1 MYQIKDIINNYLYS
15 QEYLHSQA
23 VHYDLNPSQRRA
35 VDVTKTAYDRR
46 DVGLIQG
53 PPGTGK
59 TSVIMSSI
67 EELIG
72 KLDRNEVLVYVA
84 PTNKLVH
91 DVLVDTLPIL
101 YNIGYATPDDIVKA
115 IRVFGSD
122 FNYKGVPKV
131 RSPIDKDVKI
141 IFTTD
146 YQKFYVSFKD
156 AIERGF
162 SFTFLVDEASKAPL
176 YRFLTPIAMELI
188 RADKSQSKLSIDSL
202 SVVGD
207 PMQAISKKPLYRL
220 HREYLLMTFILKRLV
235 SDLNPDFESL
245 LERSPSRFYK
255 NILDHAS
262 KLKNFVMLDTTYRLP
277 DPSHKIISKGFYNDL
292 LRAFYAIDT
301 RLTYNSELIDKFGD
315 YIKWDTIAQKIMD
328 AVKNDIGVIYIR
340 HKDSAYRDTQG
351 QNIDSVRAYVA
362 VRAAIAASVIT
373 GKNTT
378 IIPIYR
384 DMVNYIS
391 FIMHFDDNLKPYIG
405 KLLNEHK
412 IRISVATAHS
422 FLGAEDEN
430 VVLILGKE
438 YLPKKYPPYERYIYY
453 GSTIYFIEPEIFNV
467 QFSRH
472 KVLLIII
479 GNVERLVRN
488 SNEEIKSYHSKKSRT
503 LLDEILYGNS
513 IMLKNS
519 AQEILDLCGI
529 EVKGNK
535 RKVKSTGLCEVF
547 DAPSSV

>member
-1 MYQIKDIINNYLYS
+1 MYQIKDIISKYLY
-15 QEYLHSQA
+15 SQA
-23 VHYDLNPSQRRA
+23 VHYNLNPSQRHA
-35 VDVTKTAYDRR
+35 VDVIKTAYDSR

-59 TSVIMSSI
+59 TSVIVSSI

-72 KLDRNEVLVYVA
+72 KLDRNNEVLVYVA

-91 DVLVDTLPIL
+91 DVLADILPIL
-101 YNIGYATPDDIVKA
+101 YNIGYATLDDIVKA

-122 FNYKGVPKV
+122 FNYKDVPKV
-131 RSPIDKDVKI
+131 RSQIDKDVKI
-141 IFTTD
+141 VLTTD
-146 YQKFYVSFKD
+146 YQKFYVNFKD

-220 HREYLLMTFILKRLV
+220 HREYLLMTSILKRLV
-235 SDLNPDFESL
+235 SDLNPDFESQL
-245 LERSPSRFYK
+245 KRSPSSFYQ
-255 NILDHAS
+255 NLLNHAS

-292 LRAFYAIDT
+292 LRAFYAINT
-301 RLTYNSELIDKFGD
+301 RLTYNSELVCKFGD
-315 YIKWDTIAQKIMD
+315 FVNWDTIAKKIKD

-340 HKDSAYRDTQG
+340 HKDSAYKGTQG
-351 QNIDSVRAYVA
+351 ENIDRVRAYAA

-391 FIMHFDDNLKPYIG
+391 FLMSAEDSLAQYIG
-405 KLLNEHK
+405 KLRDYN

-430 VVLILGKE
+430 VVLVLGKE
-438 YLPKKYPPYERYIYY
+438 YLPHGSYIYY
-453 GSTIYFIEPEIFNV
+453 GPTIYFNEPEIFNV

-479 GNVERLVRN
+479 GNVERLVKN
-488 SNEEIKSYHSKKSRT
+488 CNEVIKRYHSTKSRGSF
-503 LLDEILYGNS
+503 DEILYGNS
-513 IMLKNS
+513 KMLKNS

>member
-1 MYQIKDIINNYLYS
+1 MYQIKDIIEDIINKYLYS

-35 VDVTKTAYDRR
+35 VDVIKTAYDRR

-59 TSVIMSSI
+59 TSVIVSSI

-84 PTNKLVH
+84 PTNKLVN
-91 DVLVDTLPIL
+91 DVLVDILPIL
-101 YNIGYATPDDIVKA
+101 HNVGYATPDDIVKA

-131 RSPIDKDVKI
+131 RSPIEKDVKMI
-141 IFTTD
+141 LTTD

-220 HREYLLMTFILKRLV
+220 HREYLLMTFILKHLV
-235 SDLNPDFESL
+235 SHLNPDFESL
-245 LERSPSRFYK
+245 LERSPSSFYQ

-262 KLKNFVMLDTTYRLP
+262 NLKNFVMLDTTYRLP

-292 LRAFYAIDT
+292 LRAFYAINT
-301 RLTYNSELIDKFGD
+301 RLTYNSELVHKFENFVNS
-315 YIKWDTIAQKIMD
+315 DTIAQKIMD
-328 AVKNDIGVIYIR
+328 AVKYDIGVIYIR

-351 QNIDSVRAYVA
+351 ENIDSVRAYVA

-384 DMVNYIS
+384 GY
-391 FIMHFDDNLKPYIG
+391 G
-405 KLLNEHK
+405 KLYQL
-412 IRISVATAHS
+412 
-422 FLGAEDEN
+422 
-430 VVLILGKE
+430 
-438 YLPKKYPPYERYIYY
+438 PYECR
-453 GSTIYFIEPEIFNV
+453 
-467 QFSRH
+467 R
-472 KVLLIII
+472 
-479 GNVERLVRN
+479 
-488 SNEEIKSYHSKKSRT
+488 
-503 LLDEILYGNS
+503 
-513 IMLKNS
+513 
-519 AQEILDLCGI
+519 
-529 EVKGNK
+529 
-535 RKVKSTGLCEVF
+535 
-547 DAPSSV
+547 

>member
-1 MYQIKDIINNYLYS
+1 MYQIKDIINEKYLYS

-35 VDVTKTAYDRR
+35 VDVIKTAYDRR

-59 TSVIMSSI
+59 TSVIVSSI

-101 YNIGYATPDDIVKA
+101 YNIGYATPGDIVKA

-122 FNYKGVPKV
+122 FNYKDVLKV

-146 YQKFYVSFKD
+146 YQKFYVNLKE

-188 RADKSQSKLSIDSL
+188 RADKYQNKLSIDSL

-220 HREYLLMTFILKRLV
+220 HREYLLMTSILKRLV

-245 LERSPSRFYK
+245 LERSPSSFYQ

-262 KLKNFVMLDTTYRLP
+262 KLKNFVLLDTTYRLP

-292 LRAFYAIDT
+292 LRAFYAINT

-340 HKDSAYRDTQG
+340 HKDSAYRDAQG
-351 QNIDSVRAYVA
+351 ENIDKVRAYVA

-378 IIPIYR
+378 IIPTYR

-391 FIMHFDDNLKPYIG
+391 FLMSAEDKFEQHIK
-405 KLLNEHK
+405 KLEGEYK
-412 IRISVATAHS
+412 IRISVTTAHS

-438 YLPKKYPPYERYIYY
+438 YLPRGPYFYY
-453 GSTIYFIEPEIFNV
+453 GSTLYFVEPEIFNV

-488 SNEEIKSYHSKKSRT
+488 SNEVIKRYHSTKSRR

-513 IMLKNS
+513 IMLKYS

>member
-1 MYQIKDIINNYLYS
+1 
-15 QEYLHSQA
+15 
-23 VHYDLNPSQRRA
+23 
-35 VDVTKTAYDRR
+35 
-46 DVGLIQG
+46 
-53 PPGTGK
+53 
-59 TSVIMSSI
+59 
-67 EELIG
+67 
-72 KLDRNEVLVYVA
+72 
-84 PTNKLVH
+84 
-91 DVLVDTLPIL
+91 
-101 YNIGYATPDDIVKA
+101 
-115 IRVFGSD
+115 
-122 FNYKGVPKV
+122 
-131 RSPIDKDVKI
+131 
-141 IFTTD
+141 
-146 YQKFYVSFKD
+146 
-156 AIERGF
+156 
-162 SFTFLVDEASKAPL
+162 
-176 YRFLTPIAMELI
+176 
-188 RADKSQSKLSIDSL
+188 
-202 SVVGD
+202 
-207 PMQAISKKPLYRL
+207 
-220 HREYLLMTFILKRLV
+220 LMTFILKHLV
-235 SDLNPDFESL
+235 SYLNPDFESL

-340 HKDSAYRDTQG
+340 HKYSAYRDTQG

-391 FIMHFDDNLKPYIG
+391 FLMSAEDKFEQHIRKLKEEY
-405 KLLNEHK
+405 K

-430 VVLILGKE
+430 VVLVLGKE
-438 YLPKKYPPYERYIYY
+438 YPPHEPYIYY
-453 GSTIYFIEPEIFNV
+453 GSTLYFIEPEIFNV

-479 GNVERLVRN
+479 GNVERLVRS
-488 SNEEIKSYHSKKSRT
+488 SNEVIKRYHSTKSRR
-503 LLDEILYGNS
+503 LLYEILYGNS

>member
-1 MYQIKDIINNYLYS
+1 MYQIKDILSKYLYS
-15 QEYLHSQA
+15 QA
-23 VHYDLNPSQRRA
+23 VHHNLNPSQTHA
-35 VDVTKTAYDRR
+35 VDVIKTAYDNR

-59 TSVIMSSI
+59 TSVIVSSI

-72 KLDRNEVLVYVA
+72 KLDRNNEVLVYVA

-91 DVLVDTLPIL
+91 DVLADVVPIL
-101 YNIGYATPDDIVKA
+101 YNIGYATLDDIVKA

-122 FNYKGVPKV
+122 FNYKDVPKV
-131 RSPIDKDVKI
+131 RSQIDKDVKI
-141 IFTTD
+141 VLTTD
-146 YQKFYVSFKD
+146 YQKFYVNYKD

-188 RADKSQSKLSIDSL
+188 RADKSHSELSIDSL

-207 PMQAISKKPLYRL
+207 PMQAISKKPLYKL
-220 HREYLLMTFILKRLV
+220 HREYLLMTSILKRLV
-235 SDLNPDFESL
+235 SDLEPDFESQL
-245 LERSPSRFYK
+245 KRSPSSFYK
-255 NILDHAS
+255 NLLDHTS
-262 KLKNFVMLDTTYRLP
+262 NLKNFVMLDTTYRLP

-292 LRAFYAIDT
+292 LRAFYAINT
-301 RLTYNSELIDKFGD
+301 RLTYNSELVDKFGEFVE
-315 YIKWDTIAQKIMD
+315 WNTIAQKIKD
-328 AVKNDIGVIYIR
+328 AVENDIGVIYIR
-340 HKDSAYRDTQG
+340 HKDSAYTDTQG
-351 QNIDSVRAYVA
+351 ENIDSVRAYAA
-362 VRAAIAASVIT
+362 VHAAIAASVVT

-391 FIMHFDDNLKPYIG
+391 FLMSAEDKFAQYIG
-405 KLLNEHK
+405 KLTEYNIK
-412 IRISVATAHS
+412 ISVATAHS

-430 VVLILGKE
+430 VVLVLGKE
-438 YLPKKYPPYERYIYY
+438 YLPRGPYIYY
-453 GSTIYFIEPEIFNV
+453 GSTTIYFNEPEIFNV

-479 GNVERLVRN
+479 GNVERLVKN
-488 SNEEIKSYHSKKSRT
+488 SNEVIKRYYSTKSRGSF
-503 LLDEILYGNS
+503 DEILYGNS
-513 IMLKNS
+513 ELLKNS

-529 EVKGNK
+529 EVKGIK
-535 RKVKSTGLCEVF
+535 RKVESTGLCEVF
-547 DAPSSV
+547 DAPGSV

>member
-1 MYQIKDIINNYLYS
+1 
-15 QEYLHSQA
+15 
-23 VHYDLNPSQRRA
+23 
-35 VDVTKTAYDRR
+35 
-46 DVGLIQG
+46 
-53 PPGTGK
+53 
-59 TSVIMSSI
+59 
-67 EELIG
+67 
-72 KLDRNEVLVYVA
+72 
-84 PTNKLVH
+84 
-91 DVLVDTLPIL
+91 
-101 YNIGYATPDDIVKA
+101 
-115 IRVFGSD
+115 
-122 FNYKGVPKV
+122 
-131 RSPIDKDVKI
+131 
-141 IFTTD
+141 
-146 YQKFYVSFKD
+146 
-156 AIERGF
+156 
-162 SFTFLVDEASKAPL
+162 
-176 YRFLTPIAMELI
+176 MELI

-220 HREYLLMTFILKRLV
+220 HREYLLMTFILKHLV
-235 SDLNPDFESL
+235 SYLNPDFESL
-245 LERSPSRFYK
+245 LERLPSSFYQ

-292 LRAFYAIDT
+292 LRAFCTINT
-301 RLTYNSELIDKFGD
+301 RLTYNSELVHKFENFVNS
-315 YIKWDTIAQKIMD
+315 DTIAQKIMD
-328 AVKNDIGVIYIR
+328 AVKNNIGVIYIR
-340 HKDSAYRDTQG
+340 HKDSAYRDAQG
-351 QNIDSVRAYVA
+351 ENIDKVRAYVA

-378 IIPIYR
+378 IIPLYR

-391 FIMHFDDNLKPYIG
+391 FIMSAEDKFEQHIK
-405 KLLNEHK
+405 KLEEEYK

-430 VVLILGKE
+430 IVLILGKE
-438 YLPKKYPPYERYIYY
+438 YLPRKEYPPHGPYIYY
-453 GSTIYFIEPEIFNV
+453 SSTLYFIEPEIFNV

-479 GNVERLVRN
+479 GNVERLVRS

>member
-1 MYQIKDIINNYLYS
+1 MIVMYQIKDIISKHLY
-15 QEYLHSQA
+15 SQA
-23 VHYDLNPSQRRA
+23 VHYDLNPSQRHA
-35 VDVTKTAYDRR
+35 VDVIKTAYDSRE
-46 DVGLIQG
+46 VGLIQG

-59 TSVIMSSI
+59 TSVIVSSI

-72 KLDRNEVLVYVA
+72 KLDRNNEVLVYVA

-91 DVLVDTLPIL
+91 DVLEDIIPIL

-122 FNYKGVPKV
+122 FNYKDVPKV
-131 RSPIDKDVKI
+131 RSQIDKDVKI
-141 IFTTD
+141 VLTTD
-146 YQKFYVSFKD
+146 YQKFYVNYKD

-220 HREYLLMTFILKRLV
+220 HREYLLMTSILKRLV
-235 SDLNPDFESL
+235 SDLEPDFESQL
-245 LERSPSRFYK
+245 KRSPSSFYQ

-292 LRAFYAIDT
+292 LSAFYAIKT
-301 RLTYNSELIDKFGD
+301 RLTYNSELVDKFGD
-315 YIKWDTIAQKIMD
+315 FVEWNIIAQKIKD
-328 AVKNDIGVIYIR
+328 AVKNGIGVIYIR

-351 QNIDSVRAYVA
+351 ENIDSVRAYAA
-362 VRAAIAASVIT
+362 VYAAIAASVVT

-391 FIMHFDDNLKPYIG
+391 FLMSAEDKLAQYIG
-405 KLLNEHK
+405 KLRDYN

-430 VVLILGKE
+430 VVLVLGKE
-438 YLPKKYPPYERYIYY
+438 YLPHGSYIYY
-453 GSTIYFIEPEIFNV
+453 GSTIYFNEPEIFNV

-479 GNVERLVRN
+479 GNVERLVKN
-488 SNEEIKSYHSKKSRT
+488 SNEVIKRYYSTKSRG
-503 LLDEILYGNS
+503 LFDEILYGNS
-513 IMLKNS
+513 EMLKNS
-519 AQEILDLCGI
+519 AQKILELCGI

-535 RKVKSTGLCEVF
+535 REVKSSRDCEVF
-547 DAPSSV
+547 DAPGSV

>member
-1 MYQIKDIINNYLYS
+1 MYQIKDIINKYLYS

-35 VDVTKTAYDRR
+35 VDVIKTAYDRR

-59 TSVIMSSI
+59 TSVIVSSI

-72 KLDRNEVLVYVA
+72 KLDRSKEVLVYVA

-101 YNIGYATPDDIVKA
+101 YNMGYATLGDIVKA

-122 FNYKGVPKV
+122 FNYKDVHKV

-146 YQKFYVSFKD
+146 YQKFYVNLKE
-156 AIERGF
+156 AKERGF

-188 RADKSQSKLSIDSL
+188 RADKYQNKLLIDSL

-220 HREYLLMTFILKRLV
+220 HREYLLMTSILKRLV

-245 LERSPSRFYK
+245 LERSPSSFYQ

-292 LRAFYAIDT
+292 LRAFYVINT
-301 RLTYNSELIDKFGD
+301 RLTYNSELVNKFGD
-315 YIKWDTIAQKIMD
+315 FVNSDTIAQKIMD

-373 GKNTT
+373 GNNTT

-391 FIMHFDDNLKPYIG
+391 FIMHVDDNLKLYIG
-405 KLLNEHK
+405 KLLKEHN

-438 YLPKKYPPYERYIYY
+438 YLPHGSYIYY
-453 GSTIYFIEPEIFNV
+453 GSTMYFNEPEIFNV

-479 GNVERLVRN
+479 GNVERLVKN
-488 SNEEIKSYHSKKSRT
+488 SNKVIKRYHSTKSRG
-503 LLDEILYGNS
+503 LFDEILYGNS

-547 DAPSSV
+547 DVPSSV